1 MLRPTDKLALD
12 TKNYTLPRNLTVSFR
27 KEIFQ
32 IIGVGSLMR
41 TRLQK
46 SDIQVVEFDDNRKE
60 LYWCDEIEW
69 RDACRRQGH
78 PVRKTYRRLQY
89 KAHERWGM
97 KPKSEDYKE
106 PPTETAKTIDHRVD
120 ESVRLRTPWRN
131 SMTRWAEEGIR
142 RREERQAKIAEAQ
155 KLEERIQRAKEASKP
170 KK

>member
-1 MLRPTDKLALD
+1 M
-12 TKNYTLPRNLTVSFR
+12 
-27 KEIFQ
+27 
-32 IIGVGSLMR
+32 
-41 TRLQK
+41 
-46 SDIQVVEFDDNRKE
+46 
-60 LYWCDEIEW
+60 
-69 RDACRRQGH
+69 
-78 PVRKTYRRLQY
+78 
-89 KAHERWGM
+89 GM